1 MFNELRKYFES
12 RFDFNDNDFEF
23 IKSLFISR
31 KIKKGEFLQHAGDIP
46 KYAAFIEKGC
56 LRMYVI
62 DDKSRE
68 HIVQFAP
75 ETWWLNDSASLM
87 NKIPSKYYI
96 DAIEDSELLL
106 VEPSGHQKL
115 AENFPGY
122 LAAYLKGVQKHV
134 AAKNERI
141 AASLKFSAQE
151 RYLTFLKNLS
161 DNFPAGSPADDCLIS
176 RNFSRNTQPRPPE
189 SSAKI
194 IFD

>member
-106 VEPSGHQKL
+106 LEPSGHQKL

-151 RYLTFLKNLS
+151 RYLTFLKTYPTISLRVPQRMIASYLGISPETLS
-161 DNFPAGSPADDCLIS
+161 
-176 RNFSRNTQPRPPE
+176 RVRRRV
-189 SSAKI
+189 AKK
-194 IFD
+194 